1 MIDTHCHILW
11 GIDDASTC
19 SRESMDMIRVA
30 VADGV
35 KTIVATSHI
44 KEPIYN
50 NDLETLTKALD
61 ALYVEIYRERLD
73 IEIVLGGENFVSHN
87 TIHRL
92 DEGKFVTYNNNGKYI
107 LIEFAWTKNVYDHP
121 SVYIQ
126 QILNKGYIPVIA
138 HPERYEWVHD
148 DYSLIK
154 KWRDM
159 GCLMQIN
166 RTSMFQLDKIAAA
179 NETALRM
186 LNDDLVD
193 VIATDAH
200 RAYAPRLPKL
210 SDVYRYIEDRYGKE
224 RAELYLR
231 INPEKIIKG

>member
-11 GIDDASTC
+11 GIDDASTNA
-19 SRESMDMIRVA
+19 RQSMDMVRVA
-30 VADGV
+30 IADGI

-50 NDLETLTKALD
+50 NDLQTLTKALD
-61 ALYVEIYRERLD
+61 ALYREIYREHLD
-73 IEIVLGGENFVSHN
+73 VEIVLGGENFVSHN

-92 DEGKFVTYNNNGKYI
+92 DEGKFVTYNNNGKYM
-107 LIEFAWTKNVYDHP
+107 LIEFAWTKNMYDHP
-121 SVYIQ
+121 TVYIQ
-126 QILNKGYIPVIA
+126 KILNKGYIPVIA

-159 GCLMQIN
+159 GCLMQVN
-166 RTSMFQLDKIAAA
+166 RTSVFGLDKIQAA
-179 NETALRM
+179 NDTAVKM

-193 VIATDAH
+193 IIASDAH
-200 RAYAPRLPKL
+200 CSYAPRLPKL
-210 SDVYRYIEDRYGKE
+210 SDIYRFIENNYGKE
-224 RAELYLR
+224 KAMLYLE
-231 INPEKIIKG
+231 INPKKIIEG